1 MLTRFMVVR
10 NYQII
15 YGERSDIM
23 KITEMNNCIE
33 EMRKCYKFEDDKT
46 EIRLGNI
53 LSGGCDRCVT
63 VGTRDENGTQIEMTR
78 YADELNK
85 E

>member
-1 MLTRFMVVR
+1 
-10 NYQII
+10 
-15 YGERSDIM
+15 M

-46 EIRLGNI
+46 EIRLGI
-53 LSGGCDRCVT
+53 MPSGGCDRYVSVST
-63 VGTRDENGTQIEMTR
+63 MNENGTEIQMTR
-78 YADELNK
+78 YADELVEN

>member
-1 MLTRFMVVR
+1 
-10 NYQII
+10 
-15 YGERSDIM
+15 M

-53 LSGGCDRCVT
+53 PSGGCDRCVT
-63 VGTRDENGTQIEMTR
+63 VGTMDENGTQIEMTR
-78 YADELNK
+78 RADELNK
-85 E
+85 ERGYGVSKRN

>member
-1 MLTRFMVVR
+1 
-10 NYQII
+10 
-15 YGERSDIM
+15 M

-46 EIRLGNI
+46 EITLGDATI
-53 LSGGCDRCVT
+53 SSARCVNVYT
-63 VGTRDENGTQIEMTR
+63 KDENGTRIEMTK
-78 YADELNK
+78 YVNKLNR

>member
-1 MLTRFMVVR
+1 
-10 NYQII
+10 
-15 YGERSDIM
+15 M

-46 EIRLGNI
+46 EIRLGNVP
-53 LSGGCDRCVT
+53 SGGSDRCVT
-63 VGTRDENGTQIEMTR
+63 VGARDENGTQIEMTR